1 LGFIQGLFRVVSG
14 STYIMLLKV
23 YMRND
28 KPRQKQRSR
37 EATKAKKQGKE
48 AEKQGKA
55 EKQRSKE
62 AGRSREKQKS
72 RKAEEQGKAGK
83 QRRETR
89 NPKKNPKMEKTFP
102 NKIALHF
109 KMNVIVCIQYTC
121 M

>member
-1 LGFIQGLFRVVSG
+1 MGFIQGLFRVVLG

-55 EKQRSKE
+55 EKQRS
-62 AGRSREKQKS
+62 
-72 RKAEEQGKAGK
+72 RKAEKQGEAGK
-83 QRRETR
+83 SSKAKKQRSR
-89 NPKKNPKMEKTFP
+89 
-102 NKIALHF
+102 
-109 KMNVIVCIQYTC
+109 
-121 M
+121 